1 MARQLNG
8 NPARGACDLCGR
20 GDPRN
25 LFQIEGL
32 QFMECRKCG
41 VVYTYPS
48 PAEDQLA
55 SVYHD
60 GYILGLPGGE
70 ALDKQPEW
78 IINPISWEATRVR
91 CATEGTTAGRVLEI
105 GCATGRFLALL
116 KQRGWEVWGVEFN
129 ANAAAVASKLLKA
142 NVFAGDFMKA
152 NLPDQ
157 YFDVV
162 TLFHV
167 IEHTLHPRD
176 NVQKMHDILKK
187 GGRLVLETPDFGS
200 RNARKLGLKW
210 PHIKPGEH
218 LYYFSERSLRNLLEG
233 SGFRVEKVRRC
244 GGLGVL
250 SKQQKSAAAGIAK
263 ATTFNLRRWLA
274 PTPWLRDVAR
284 RAYWDLLRQ
293 NDHILVVASR
303 RT

>member
-1 MARQLNG
+1 M
-8 NPARGACDLCGR
+8 
-20 GDPRN
+20 
-25 LFQIEGL
+25 
-32 QFMECRKCG
+32 
-41 VVYTYPS
+41 
-48 PAEDQLA
+48 
-55 SVYHD
+55 
-60 GYILGLPGGE
+60 LGLPGGE
-70 ALDKQPEW
+70 AMHEQPEW
-78 IINPISWEATRVR
+78 VLDPMSWEGTRLR
-91 CATEGTTAGRVLEI
+91 CAAEGTAAGRLLEI

-167 IEHTLHPRD
+167 IEHMLHPRK
-176 NVQKMHDILKK
+176 NLQKMHAILKK

-200 RNARKLGLKW
+200 RNARGLGLKW

-250 SKQQKSAAAGIAK
+250 SQHQTSATANLAK
-263 ATTFNLRRWLA
+263 ATSFDLRHWLA

-284 RAYWDLLRQ
+284 RVYWDLLRQ

-303 RT
+303 RA